1 MGALE
6 FAREV
11 FSTLDVYSKAALGA
25 WYKLYKTGD
34 AKYFEVLMKSSAA

>member
-1 MGALE
+1 MSTLE

-11 FSTLDVYSKAALGA
+11 FSTLNVYTEATLAD

-34 AKYFEVLMKSSAA
+34 AKYFDVLMKSSDA